1 MPTDTAPETTPA
13 FDVLRELVA
22 AHDACAAEVAEC
34 AETGRAYSSVP
45 HVRLLHALE
54 RARAFVGEARAES
67 DAPGEGARTRDA
79 CRQMRDA
86 GAADF
91 ITPSLG
97 LQVAISA
104 DGRALSWNPNA
115 DPSVAWGAHGHAA
128 SGVAPVYGATL
139 ADVLAS
145 RP

>member
-1 MPTDTAPETTPA
+1 MPADTTPETAPA
-13 FDVLRELVA
+13 FDVLLELVV

-54 RARAFVGEARAES
+54 RARAFVGE
-67 DAPGEGARTRDA
+67 ARTRDA

-115 DPSVAWGAHGHAA
+115 DPSVAWGAHGHAG

>member
-1 MPTDTAPETTPA
+1 MPTDTAPETAPA

-79 CRQMRDA
+79 

-91 ITPSLG
+91 IAPSLG